1 MPMDATVSRRA
12 ERRMKGRLQI
22 PCAAMPKEHY
32 PFTPDPAK
40 NALLARNGTALLI
53 GMCLDQQV
61 RTEKAMS
68 GPYDLQERL
77 GHLDARKI
85 ASMPLARLQAV
96 FRRPPA
102 LHRFPGMMAKRV
114 RALCAIIAREY
125 GGNGARLWARAISAT
140 DVYERLRALP
150 GFGESKA
157 KAGVHI
163 LAAYGKHKLAG
174 WRRYAVPD
182 ALPWE
187 FRKGTKIDR

>member
-1 MPMDATVSRRA
+1 MGK
-12 ERRMKGRLQI
+12 ER
-22 PCAAMPKEHY
+22 Y

-40 NALLARNGTALLI
+40 NALLARSGTALLV

-68 GPYDLQERL
+68 GPYELQKRI

-85 ASMPLARLQAV
+85 AAMPPAKLDAA
-96 FRRPPA
+96 FRTPPA

-114 RALCAIIAREY
+114 RALCAVIAREY
-125 GGNGARLWARAISAT
+125 AAHGERLWKTATSANQ
-140 DVYERLRALP
+140 VYDRLRALP
-150 GFGESKA
+150 GFGENKA

-163 LAAYGKHKLAG
+163 LAAYGKHKLPG
-174 WRRYAVPD
+174 WRRYAVPE

-187 FRKGTKIDR
+187 FEDGKKIVR